1 MKIVHLVNFSFFSC
15 KCHQRIDGRSLALIA
30 IQYCHYSVCF
40 IYFKCTLV
48 ANNFVSNFKFFLL
61 FCRIGF
67 RSVDLFGGFVLKFLL
82 WIRQLL
88 FQHLQTFLSSCLT
101 QLRNRFVEAKRL
113 CQRIKHRFVVWI
125 TF

>member
-1 MKIVHLVNFSFFSC
+1 MTIVHLVHFSFFSC
-15 KCHQRIDGRSLALIA
+15 KCHQRKDGRILALIA

-40 IYFKCTLV
+40 IYFKYTSV
-48 ANNFVSNFKFFLL
+48 ANNFVSNFMFFIL

-67 RSVDLFGGFVLKFLL
+67 RSVDLFGGFILKFLL

-88 FQHLQTFLSSCLT
+88 FQDLQTSCLP